1 MKNEKGLD
9 YKHNRNRTVEVF
21 YSEMPG
27 FKKGEKLTIKE
38 AMAIFKE
45 EVEFGAE
52 DKAVEFKFSLNENIK
67 YNEEF
72 IIDKG
77 SSVDLLEH
85 IEEKIE
91 DNYALRELMTDYLKN
106 NGLEFMN
113 KGIEKELNKEKE
125 KEMELE

>member
-1 MKNEKGLD
+1 
-9 YKHNRNRTVEVF
+9 
-21 YSEMPG
+21 
-27 FKKGEKLTIKE
+27 
-38 AMAIFKE
+38 MAIFKE
-45 EVEFGAE
+45 EVEFRAE